1 MSNEN
6 PMNAMYKV
14 WHIFDPRRALIAL
27 FGMLFVLGLLIHF
40 ILLGSKDFNWL
51 SDAPAAA
58 AAPATAQVSPMPAG
72 RNIN

>member
-27 FGMLFVLGLLIHF
+27 FGMLFVLAVLIHL

-58 AAPATAQVSPMPAG
+58 PATAQVSPIPVG